1 MTGNVWS
8 RRDFASRLS
17 FLLGACGLLIVA
29 LTGVEAGAADYAIS
43 RVEVSSTEHEVILA
57 VFAAADG
64 PLEIQAFTL
73 GDPPRLVLDLPAA
86 TLDPEQP
93 ACLPVG
99 AAGIRQIR
107 LGQFQ
112 FDPDIARL
120 VLDLDEDAPA
130 PAWRTV
136 RGEEPG
142 KTNLIFP
149 VAGPVLLEAP
159 EVEATED
166 AVMVRVAGVAQ
177 LPRCVAILDNPPRV
191 FADITD
197 AQLQAS
203 YRQELPDGL
212 IREIR
217 MAQQP
222 APSEHPVSRVV
233 VELREAQY
241 HSVFVDG
248 DDLVVALGPRPWAL
262 PLADHEGANRMAGR
276 RIVVDPGHGGED
288 IGAPAIFGPPP
299 QGPYEKDIVLDIA
312 LRLSR
317 LLEAEGAEVTL
328 TRQGDSFISLRGRAE
343 MANRLNADAFISIHC
358 NSCDR
363 PNTLC
368 GSSVYYDHQHSVRF
382 AQLVQEE
389 LVASLGTVDKGV
401 RNANFA
407 VIRRARVPGI
417 LVETAYINHDG
428 DRGRLTHPIFRER
441 AARAIL
447 RGAVRFLAE
456 GSHEGGPRG

>member
-1 MTGNVWS
+1 MTGNVWW
-8 RRDFASRLS
+8 RRDLASRLS
-17 FLLGACGLLIVA
+17 LLLGGFCLLTVA
-29 LTGVEAGAADYAIS
+29 LTGVEAEAADYAVS
-43 RVEVSSTEHEVILA
+43 RIEVSRTEQEVILT

-64 PLEIQAFTL
+64 PLDIQAFTL
-73 GDPPRLVLDLPAA
+73 DDPPRLVLDLPGA
-86 TLDPEQP
+86 TLDPEQLS
-93 ACLPVG
+93 CLPVG
-99 AAGIRQIR
+99 TAGIRQIR

-112 FDPDIARL
+112 LDPDIARL
-120 VLDLDEDAPA
+120 VLDLDEGAPA
-130 PAWRTV
+130 PAWRTAQ
-136 RGEEPG
+136 GEEPG
-142 KTNLIFP
+142 ETNLIFP
-149 VAGPVLLEAP
+149 IAGPLLLEPP
-159 EVEATED
+159 EVESTED
-166 AVMVRVAGVAQ
+166 AVLVRVAGVAR

-241 HSVFVDG
+241 HSIFVDG
-248 DDLVVALGPRPWAL
+248 NDLVIALGPRPWAL
-262 PLADHEGANRMAGR
+262 PLADHEAANRMVGR
-276 RIVVDPGHGGED
+276 RIVIDPGHGGQD
-288 IGAPAIFGPPP
+288 IGAPAIFGPPA
-299 QGPYEKDIVLDIA
+299 QGPFEKDIVLDIA
-312 LRLSR
+312 LRLGR

-328 TRQGDSFISLRGRAE
+328 TRQGDSYVSLRGRAAV
-343 MANRLNADAFISIHC
+343 ANRLNADAFISIHC

-382 AQLVQEE
+382 ARLVQEE

-428 DRGRLTHPIFRER
+428 DRARLVHPNFRER
-441 AARAIL
+441 AARAML
-447 RGAVRFLAE
+447 RGVIRFLAE
-456 GSHEGGPRG
+456 GGDERGSRG